1 MGLTMETKKIKNRSE
16 LLIYILVILGL
27 IGVINFLATKWFGRI
42 DMTQAKEYSISKP
55 TKTVLK
61 NLDDIINVK
70 VYFSKNLPPNLHNTV
85 TSVKDILAEYKA
97 YGGKNLKIT
106 WEDPAENENAKQMA
120 RTLGIPEVQ
129 LQTFEKDK
137 AQVING
143 YLGMAI
149 LFEDKKE
156 AIPVVQNLD
165 NLEYDLTLAIMK
177 VSRKSTPKV
186 GILKMDTIPPMPPQY
201 RNQMK
206 GGPQSTE
213 EKFSGLYES
222 LRSNYDV
229 STVDISNGTP
239 IDSSIKTLVVPGL
252 ANISDRKAFEID
264 QFFMHGGN
272 LIVLADAIQVSF
284 QYGINATPQE
294 SKILDLLE
302 KYGVRVEK
310 NLVLDASCGQVQ
322 VPQNFG
328 PFQMNV
334 AVPYPYF
341 VRVGQSG
348 FDRKNPAVSPLS
360 NLILPWTSSLTLLVD
375 KADTTG
381 KAKKGE
387 QKKVTGQI
395 LVRSS
400 QKSWTASGYFD
411 LNPQQKWAPAEST
424 FKQQNL
430 VAYLSGSFNSY
441 FEGKTVPPVNGTND
455 SISKINLNANVQDAN
470 RQVVSSNVKGHLV
483 VIGDAE
489 FVAGQNATPPN
500 IMLVQNLVDWLTL
513 DDNLISIRSRTIKDR
528 TIDADLI
535 KEGSAK
541 PNIIRVV
548 NFIFMPAVL
557 VLIGFMIFVRR
568 REIVAPSAPVVS
580 QEKQEEKK

>member
-1 MGLTMETKKIKNRSE
+1 METKKIKNRSE
-16 LLIYILVILGL
+16 LLIYILVILGF

-55 TKTVLK
+55 TKTILK
-61 NLDDIINVK
+61 NLDDILNVQ
-70 VYFSKNLPPNLHNTV
+70 VFFSKNLPPNLHNTV
-85 TSVKDILAEYKA
+85 TNVKDILAEYKA
-97 YGGKNLKIT
+97 YGGKNVKIT
-106 WEDPAENENAKQMA
+106 WKDPAESDSIKQLA
-120 RTLGIPEVQ
+120 RSFGIPEVQ

-137 AQVING
+137 QQLING
-143 YLGMAI
+143 YLGIAI
-149 LFEDKKE
+149 LYETKKE
-156 AIPVVQNLD
+156 VIPVVQNLD

-177 VSRKSTPKV
+177 VSRKSIPKV
-186 GILKMDTIPPMPPQY
+186 GILKMDTIPPIPPQY

-206 GGPQSTE
+206 GGPQGTE
-213 EKFSGLYES
+213 EKFAGLYEN
-222 LRSNYDV
+222 LRNNYDV
-229 STVDISNGTP
+229 TTVDISSGTP
-239 IDSSIKTLVVPGL
+239 IDSSIKTLVIPGL
-252 ANISDRKAFEID
+252 ASISDRKAFEID
-264 QFFMHGGN
+264 QYFMHGGN
-272 LIVLADAIQVSF
+272 LIVLADAVQVNF
-284 QYGINATPQE
+284 QYGINAVPQE

-310 NLVLDASCGQVQ
+310 NLVLDASCGQVS

-328 PFQMNV
+328 PIQVPV

-341 VRVGQSG
+341 VRVGQDG

-381 KAKKGE
+381 KAKKVD

-455 SISKINLNANVQDAN
+455 TLNKINLNANVQDAN
-470 RQVVSSNVKGHLV
+470 RQIVNSNSKGHLV

-489 FVAGQNATPPN
+489 FVAGQNAQNPPN
-500 IMLVQNLVDWLTL
+500 VMLVQNLVDWLTL
-513 DDNLISIRSRTIKDR
+513 DDNLISIRARTMKDR

-535 KEGSAK
+535 KEGSSK

-548 NFIFMPAVL
+548 NFIFMPAIL

-568 REIVAPSAPVVS
+568 REIIAPSAPIVS

>member
-16 LLIYILVILGL
+16 LIIYILVILGL
-27 IGVINFLATKWFGRI
+27 IGVINFLATKWFGRV
-42 DMTQAKEYSISKP
+42 DMTQAKEYSISKS

-61 NLDDIINVK
+61 HLDDIINVK

-85 TSVKDILAEYKA
+85 TNVKDILAEYKA

-106 WEDPAENENAKQMA
+106 WEDPAESESAKQLA
-120 RTLGIPEVQ
+120 RSLGIPEVQ

-137 AQVING
+137 AQVINA
-143 YLGMAI
+143 YLGIAI
-149 LFEDKKE
+149 LYEDKKE

-165 NLEYDLTLAIMK
+165 NLEYDLTMAIMK

-186 GILKMDTIPPMPPQY
+186 GILKMDTLPQLPPQY

-206 GGPQSTE
+206 GGPQGTE
-213 EKFSGLYES
+213 EKFAGLYES
-222 LRSNYDV
+222 LRNNYDV

-239 IDSSIKTLVVPGL
+239 VDSSIKTLVIPGL

-264 QFFMHGGN
+264 QYFMHGGN
-272 LIVLADAIQVSF
+272 LIVLADAVQVSF
-284 QYGINATPQE
+284 QYGINAVPQE

-310 NLVLDASCGQVQ
+310 SLVLDASCGQVT

-341 VRVGQSG
+341 VRVGQDG
-348 FDRKNPAVSPLS
+348 FNKKNPAVSPLS
-360 NLILPWTSSLTLLVD
+360 NVILPWTSPLTLLVD

-381 KAKKGE
+381 KALKGE
-387 QKKVTGQI
+387 QKKVTGEI
-395 LVRSS
+395 LLRSS
-400 QKSWTASGYFD
+400 KKSWTSSGYMD
-411 LNPQQKWAPAEST
+411 LNPQQKWAPPESS

-455 SISKINLNANVQDAN
+455 TLSKINLTANAQDAN
-470 RQVVSSNVKGHLV
+470 RQIINSNSKGHLV
-483 VIGDAE
+483 VVGDAD
-489 FVAGQNATPPN
+489 FVSGQNATPPN
-500 IMLVQNLVDWLTL
+500 VMMVQNFVDWLTL
-513 DDNLISIRSRTIKDR
+513 DDNLISIRARTMKDR
-528 TIDADLI
+528 TIDADLL
-535 KEGSAK
+535 KAGSAK
-541 PNIIRVV
+541 PNIIRII
-548 NFIFMPAVL
+548 NFIFMPGVL

-568 REIVAPSAPVVS
+568 REVVTPSAPTGS